1 MVLVVPAIA
10 TPFHGAQL
18 RELLLPIT
26 EHMRFDAAQ
35 VSHFTNGEIS
45 FCRDGRQGR
54 PFGGGLDDNSGIV
67 TTYEDMAK
75 DDSFKTKKLPHPN
88 DKKKGFFDGL
98 FKKEK

>member
-1 MVLVVPAIA
+1 MGGASGPGAPFPTPPGQGGPPFPTLSKPTPPAGD
-10 TPFHGAQL
+10 PPSPGK
-18 RELLLPIT
+18 PI
-26 EHMRFDAAQ
+26 
-35 VSHFTNGEIS
+35 
-45 FCRDGRQGR
+45 
-54 PFGGGLDDNSGIV
+54 GGLVDNSGIV

>member
-1 MVLVVPAIA
+1 MPNPLGAPPPA
-10 TPFHGAQL
+10 PF
-18 RELLLPIT
+18 PISPGSPGKGGPPYPT
-26 EHMRFDAAQ
+26 LSAPAAPSNDPNAGDAPP
-35 VSHFTNGEIS
+35 
-45 FCRDGRQGR
+45 QGR
-54 PFGGGLDDNSGIV
+54 SLGGMEDNSGIV